1 MASASK
7 PFGCGTFRLR
17 RESRNLGSWLVW
29 LVQDVGELLLD
40 PLQAPVGA
48 MFFIAGEE
56 YPLIVSKEE
65 NLLVNP
71 LPCPPLLSLA
81 SPLPGSLDIPSVF
94 P

>member
-1 MASASK
+1 MHPSEVSS
-7 PFGCGTFRLR
+7 
-17 RESRNLGSWLVW
+17 SRVSQPLSSVPDFCVW
-29 LVQDVGELLLD
+29 LVQDDGELLLD

-71 LPCPPLLSLA
+71 LPCPPVLSLA

>member
-1 MASASK
+1 MHNIEALHKSE
-7 PFGCGTFRLR
+7 GTLFFKVRRL
-17 RESRNLGSWLVW
+17 
-29 LVQDVGELLLD
+29 
-40 PLQAPVGA
+40 
-48 MFFIAGEE
+48 FFIAGEE

-71 LPCPPLLSLA
+71 LPCPPVLSLA